1 MAGGLINLATYGAQ
15 DLYLTGTP
23 EITFF
28 KVVYRRH
35 TNFSMESI
43 EVNFDD
49 TFGFDKESNVVIPA
63 IGDLI
68 HKIYLKVK
76 LPYVHLLGRKKE
88 IQNALIKM
96 EEAKNNLYVVQKF
109 MELNTR
115 AYRRAV
121 EQYNINNV
129 TSAKYMINVILEVF
143 NSTQTIGI
151 SSTINNQS
159 TKSAIINNFDNLMGI
174 YGIDVENVDLNL
186 IAASSLGTQY
196 EDDKELFMTLIGSA
210 IEESNN
216 IYNNF
221 SVQYVASI
229 DNYKDVSNQA
239 YKFAWVRK
247 LGHALIDYV
256 EVHIGGERIDKH
268 YGEWID
274 IWYELTG
281 NKDMAVT
288 YDKMIGNRPDLT
300 TFDRN
305 PKYDYTLF
313 IPFQFWF
320 CRYNGLALPLVAMQ
334 YSDVSIRL
342 KLRKIEECC
351 YVDED
356 LQNIAIQDIFDSQ
369 DSTIDIDVSSQNQF
383 ATGLKGSLYIDY
395 IFLDIL
401 ERRKFAQAGHE
412 YLIDQLEI
420 QTEEHNE
427 EAITTVLDFNYCS
440 KEIIWTAQKLSYIE
454 NIDQHTEC
462 MWWNF
467 GVNENGS
474 KNPVIM
480 TKMEFTG
487 YTIIPGENGNFF
499 NYLLPYVRHK
509 NTPSDGINI
518 YSFALRPEEQQPT
531 GACNMTRISQ
541 SRMYFR
547 INPETYLLKKRGT
560 DTIIGTDTI
569 KLSIYSLRYNVLRI
583 IGGYGALAFA

>member
-35 TNFSMESI
+35 TNFAMESI
-43 EVNFDD
+43 EINFDD
-49 TFGFDKESNVVIPA
+49 TFGFDKESNVVIPT

-76 LPYVHLLGRKKE
+76 LPYVYLRGRKKNYQLE
-88 IQNALIKM
+88 KEKM
-96 EEAKNNLYVVQKF
+96 DESKNNLLVVQKF

-121 EQYNINNV
+121 DQYNINNI
-129 TSAKYMINVILEVF
+129 TSAKYMISSILEVF
-143 NSTQTIGI
+143 NSVQTIGI

-159 TKSAIINNFDNLMGI
+159 TKSVIIDNFYNLMGI
-174 YGIDVENVDLNL
+174 YHIDVTEVDLSI
-186 IAASSLGTQY
+186 IAENAKGTIY
-196 EDDKELFMTLIGSA
+196 EDDKELFMGLIQAAINESDRIYNQFSREYVRS
-210 IEESNN
+210 IEE
-216 IYNNF
+216 
-221 SVQYVASI
+221 
-229 DNYKDVSNQA
+229 YKDKSNTA
-239 YKFAWVRK
+239 YKFAWVKK
-247 LGHALIDYV
+247 LGHALIEYI

-268 YGEWID
+268 YGEWLD

-281 NKDMAVT
+281 NKDMT
-288 YDKMIGNRPDLT
+288 KIYDKMIGNRIDLT

-313 IPFQFWF
+313 IPLQFWF
-320 CRYNGLALPLVAMQ
+320 CRYNGLALPLIAMQ

-351 YVDED
+351 YIDEE
-356 LQNIAIQDIFDSQ
+356 LNNIAIQDIFDNQ
-369 DSTIDIDVSSQNQF
+369 DSVVDIDVNDQNQF
-383 ATGLKGSLYIDY
+383 TTGLKGSLYIDY
-395 IFLDIL
+395 IFLDTL
-401 ERRKFAQAGHE
+401 ERRKFAQVGHE
-412 YLIDQLEI
+412 YLIDQIEI
-420 QTEEHNE
+420 QTEEHRE
-427 EAITTVLDFNYCS
+427 ESITTVLDFSYCS

-467 GVNENGS
+467 GVNEDGS
-474 KNPVIM
+474 KNPISM
-480 TKMEFTG
+480 TKMEFNG
-487 YTIIPGENGNFF
+487 YTIIPGETGNFF
-499 NYLLPYVRHK
+499 NYLQPYVRHR

-531 GACNMTRISQ
+531 GSCNLTRISQ
-541 SRMYFR
+541 SRMYFK
-547 INPETYLLKKRGT
+547 INPETYIKRQRSTDNVVGT
-560 DTIIGTDTI
+560 DII